1 MSSYRPALAL
11 CLLAGC
17 TAPPPE
23 LEVIRYQP
31 PPPSPTCAGLLERP
45 CYTGPPATAGVG
57 RCRPGRERCTALGW
71 TGRCEGEALPRGETC
86 SSPDDDDCDGAT
98 TCRGAVL
105 WARSIVGGGQ
115 DSGQVYGPE
124 LSAFALDA
132 RGRMWLAGGFAGQ
145 LDLNGLVL
153 RSDSRP
159 DQVEPYLAR
168 LDRDATHP
176 VGRTFGRAVGKRDEH
191 RVQDLHIAADGDLF
205 LLLWTDGRVEFA
217 GASAGGVQT
226 PNVLAQLGPD
236 GHPRRVLNLP
246 LARHDLALRLAL
258 TDEHVV
264 ISGLRDN
271 HGTILGPDDRG
282 SFLLALD
289 RPRLTRSWRR
299 SLPANLEYVGI
310 TAIAD
315 ELLLTGQFNATLAI
329 ANAELSCPAGHHC
342 AALLRLDRAGE
353 PRWHKRF
360 GITGATT
367 VAAVLADER
376 GIHLAGTTQ
385 QIDLGGGVLGLPEG
399 HCMYLAHLDPNGDHR
414 WSTTARSGGRLG
426 VTALAPGPAGA
437 VFIAG
442 DFSDGLKLDPFVLGS
457 GRNTSSPTADFFVAR
472 YTATGAVDW
481 AQAFGGPGFQEL
493 GALVHR
499 PDDGALILAGMSS
512 AEFTIGDTAL
522 PGRIF
527 LAALAPDLAPETATK
542 SP

>member
-1 MSSYRPALAL
+1 MTPIRTLAL
-11 CLLAGC
+11 LRPLL
-17 TAPPPE
+17 
-23 LEVIRYQP
+23 V
-31 PPPSPTCAGLLERP
+31 
-45 CYTGPPATAGVG
+45 V
-57 RCRPGRERCTALGW
+57 AL
-71 TGRCEGEALPRGETC
+71 
-86 SSPDDDDCDGAT
+86 AT
-98 TCRGAVL
+98 TCLGAVL

-115 DSGQVYGPE
+115 DSGQVYGAE

-132 RGRMWLAGGFAGQ
+132 RGRIWLAGGFAGQ

-153 RSDSRP
+153 GSDSRP

-168 LDRDATHP
+168 LDRDAAHP

-217 GASAGGVQT
+217 GESAGGVQT

-236 GHPRRVLNLP
+236 GHPRRLLNLP

-258 TDEHVV
+258 TDDLVV
-264 ISGLRDN
+264 VSGLSDN

-315 ELLLTGQFNATLAI
+315 DLLLTGQFNASLTI
-329 ANAELSCPAGHHC
+329 ANAELSCPAGQHC

-367 VAAVLADER
+367 VDAVLADER
-376 GIHLAGTTQ
+376 GQSSIDPAIVNTATILLHLETPKP
-385 QIDLGGGVLGLPEG
+385 IVMPLPKPRSDRVSRG
-399 HCMYLAHLDPNGDHR
+399 QTVRSAFRCCD
-414 WSTTARSGGRLG
+414 TITARL
-426 VTALAPGPAGA
+426 
-437 VFIAG
+437 
-442 DFSDGLKLDPFVLGS
+442 
-457 GRNTSSPTADFFVAR
+457 
-472 YTATGAVDW
+472 
-481 AQAFGGPGFQEL
+481 QEI
-493 GALVHR
+493 V
-499 PDDGALILAGMSS
+499 
-512 AEFTIGDTAL
+512 
-522 PGRIF
+522 
-527 LAALAPDLAPETATK
+527 
-542 SP
+542 